1 MPYWTVFYKKIKGEE
16 GLNGKFFYCA
26 CDKELI

>member
-16 GLNGKFFYCA
+16 GMNGKFFIVPP
-26 CDKELI
+26 KRN